1 MHVRWTFDEL
11 QPAHVAAG
19 LGGADREFL
28 SICLGIFDDAT
39 LSGRIRSVVSR
50 ISPFVNEMTDAAS
63 RYGISIPDLDVGV
76 RSAADRW
83 RLDEGM
89 TDNHLRAIL
98 WVRLQSALEVDPGT
112 TQSVRGCERLADDLV
127 AAAVARPPDD
137 LFKRARQ
144 GVAEFTRGWMNKLRG
159 SSADPSESAED
170 DEPKTLGRLV
180 GPLLTEMVA
189 NAFGDKSDMSQE
201 DQERF
206 VAETAARLG
215 EDERQAILR
224 EIGGGDFDHAFR
236 KWLAAGGAYGTFGGA
251 VAVSGFAP
259 YILAAQAS
267 AFIPL
272 VSGPALVSLLAVLT
286 NPLVIIATVGVV
298 GYRLGLSATQ
308 QAARQ
313 VATYVISLL
322 ACDGIG
328 RTRRSLERLV
338 ASFGTVPELP
348 DDAFGSRREKT
359 RYVSRWREFRSD
371 SRHPRASGRPALA
384 DDWERADINRD
395 SVGIG
400 ALSVGDLLYSF
411 AAIDPHV
418 VAAADF
424 ATTEEIANSFDFAV
438 SLLGRMGDEWLG
450 RESLNGLVDRDKG
463 FLMEQLAATKLAADG
478 HVVELPGSSN
488 QPGWDLMVDGQPFQV
503 KCLADSGGL
512 AEHFEK
518 YPEIPVLANSDLA
531 SDYDTWPAEWKD
543 NVFFLEAHTNELL
556 SQITERT
563 YLEAKDLGDNDVPEI
578 ALAYVAARQV
588 WKLKDGEITASQA
601 ASQLLIEGS
610 ARVGLAVAGGVVGTS
625 VGLLVLGPAGALV
638 GGALVPI
645 LAQAGTWRLTSLV
658 RATLGYPSEAYAE
671 IDRKCHSLLE
681 AVRSAVDE
689 KLAALRV
696 KYRLVGSG
704 VAGTYVRHRLADEG
718 RHLRECEDELVR
730 LADGDRGG
738 LGRGVSILRVALRS
752 VHPSR
757 YQTQL
762 RDLLDALQ
770 VNRHSGGR

>member
-1 MHVRWTFDEL
+1 
-11 QPAHVAAG
+11 
-19 LGGADREFL
+19 
-28 SICLGIFDDAT
+28 
-39 LSGRIRSVVSR
+39 
-50 ISPFVNEMTDAAS
+50 MTDAAS

-89 TDNHLRAIL
+89 TDNHLRATL

-348 DDAFGSRREKT
+348 DDAFGSHREKT
-359 RYVSRWREFRSD
+359 RYVSRWREFDRVPDIHVRAEGLPSPTSGSAPTSTETVWASAPCPLSTASAIRCLRPSRPQRSGERREPGSERGRRSD
-371 SRHPRASGRPALA
+371 GECSTAWSTGT
-384 DDWERADINRD
+384 RD
-395 SVGIG
+395 S
-400 ALSVGDLLYSF
+400 S
-411 AAIDPHV
+411 
-418 VAAADF
+418 
-424 ATTEEIANSFDFAV
+424 
-438 SLLGRMGDEWLG
+438 W
-450 RESLNGLVDRDKG
+450 
-463 FLMEQLAATKLAADG
+463 
-478 HVVELPGSSN
+478 SSW
-488 QPGWDLMVDGQPFQV
+488 Q
-503 KCLADSGGL
+503 
-512 AEHFEK
+512 
-518 YPEIPVLANSDLA
+518 
-531 SDYDTWPAEWKD
+531 
-543 NVFFLEAHTNELL
+543 
-556 SQITERT
+556 R
-563 YLEAKDLGDNDVPEI
+563 
-578 ALAYVAARQV
+578 
-588 WKLKDGEITASQA
+588 
-601 ASQLLIEGS
+601 
-610 ARVGLAVAGGVVGTS
+610 
-625 VGLLVLGPAGALV
+625 
-638 GGALVPI
+638 
-645 LAQAGTWRLTSLV
+645 
-658 RATLGYPSEAYAE
+658 PS
-671 IDRKCHSLLE
+671 
-681 AVRSAVDE
+681 
-689 KLAALRV
+689 
-696 KYRLVGSG
+696 
-704 VAGTYVRHRLADEG
+704 
-718 RHLRECEDELVR
+718 
-730 LADGDRGG
+730 
-738 LGRGVSILRVALRS
+738 
-752 VHPSR
+752 
-757 YQTQL
+757 
-762 RDLLDALQ
+762 
-770 VNRHSGGR
+770 